1 MSTDQFIVTPAAA
14 IRIKDIIA
22 DQKLTDNHFL
32 RITVEG
38 GGCAGFQYKMEMDN
52 TLSDNDLTFD
62 TQGARVAIDDISIEY
77 LNGSSLEY
85 ENSLGGAFLKIKN
98 PNAASSCGCGV
109 SFDLKD

>member
-1 MSTDQFIVTPAAA
+1 MSTDQFTVTPAAA
-14 IRIKDIIA
+14 GRIRAIIA
-22 DQKLTDNHFL
+22 DQKLTDGHFL

-38 GGCAGFQYKMEMDN
+38 GGCAGFQYKMDMDN
-52 TLSDNDLTFD
+52 RLSDDDLSFGTGD
-62 TQGARVAIDDISIEY
+62 ARVVIDDISIAY
-77 LNGSSLEY
+77 LQGSSLEY